1 MSSGAAL
8 IPAARRARLAW
19 RLVRTGKGV
28 PLTFSKRSTGRRLS
42 SFSILT
48 TNAVISKEGSISFE
62 TMTNSSGF
70 LRLTRSR
77 KLRRS
82 CAMSDSVEAAAV
94 VRQDLLLLL
103 VADVAALAN
112 LVDRARVAVV
122 PVREIGC
129 PYDLVFADQLERL
142 RQEPLVRLARE
153 VDVAALG
160 VLARL
165 LLERRRLR
173 GALGVLVGHAL
184 HPVRCPAAAGL
195 EKRDAQVGEALGDS
209 LEDHRRELPHLAE
222 GVRAGVRLDESREQ
236 IDAGATE
243 MRAGGV
249 DAEHHAE
256 AIRFLV
262 HRQKACVAQEM
273 AAISREHRAD
283 HPEVLH
289 RAS

>member
-1 MSSGAAL
+1 MRSPVRTTSFTEPVATMRGGTGRSIARRYVLSMSSGVEP
-8 IPAARRARLAW
+8 IPSARRARLAC
-19 RLVRTGKGV
+19 RFVRTGNSV
-28 PLTFSKRSTGRRLS
+28 PLTFSKSRTGRRLS

-62 TMTNSSGF
+62 TMTSSSGF

-94 VRQDLLLLL
+94 VRQYLLLLL

-122 PVREIGC
+122 PVWVVGR
-129 PYDLVFADQLERL
+129 PHDLVLADQLERL
-142 RQEPLVRLARE
+142 RQAPLLRLARE
-153 VDVAALG
+153 VDVAALR

-173 GALGVLVGHAL
+173 GALGVLVVHAL
-184 HPVRCPAAAGL
+184 HPVRRPAAAGL

-222 GVRAGVRLDESREQ
+222 GVRAG
-236 IDAGATE
+236 
-243 MRAGGV
+243 
-249 DAEHHAE
+249 
-256 AIRFLV
+256 
-262 HRQKACVAQEM
+262 
-273 AAISREHRAD
+273 
-283 HPEVLH
+283 
-289 RAS
+289 